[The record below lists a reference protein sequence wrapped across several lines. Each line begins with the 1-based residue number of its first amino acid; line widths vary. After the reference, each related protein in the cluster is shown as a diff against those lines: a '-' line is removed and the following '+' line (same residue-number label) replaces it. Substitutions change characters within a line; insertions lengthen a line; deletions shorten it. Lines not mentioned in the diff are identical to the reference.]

1 MSEYR
6 AEPQSP
12 RPDGEA
18 PGAPRPYGS
27 WRGQAPQPMPS
38 AAEAAARPASGSVP
52 GAEAD
57 PGPTMVLSADAVAEA
72 LPEGGAAG
80 AIGDEAA
87 DAVATDVFSGY
98 EGIEGYGGFGGAQG
112 SSGADAAPDGAATPA
127 EAPLAQT
134 MALPRDAVLAEMTG
148 HPAPAPRAPRMPA
161 ETAYLPP
168 VAQQAPA
175 PAHQSRPAPA
185 PYPLP
190 QGPAMAPPYQQAPP
204 MMPAG
209 PPMGAPAPQR
219 LQPFPARPGPSWYAV
234 MLAWIWRAAITGLAG
249 YGLWLQLEPAL
260 RADDIV
266 GGHALV
272 LQQLRFFTT
281 LSNAVALVAMAGALL
296 EPLVGRAGAFS
307 LGLRALGQWVRGLA
321 VVMSVFT
328 GLVFGFLMKGG
339 FDEPVSWIPHL
350 ALPAAMALDWVLVGR
365 NQNLLRFSTPVT
377 WTMTL
382 LPYILLYMWDA
393 RQAGRA
399 MYEFLDP
406 DKDDWLTW
414 MGSLVGGFFV
424 LALVVWILGRI
435 RGAIVSAGE
444 RGRAQAAAYA
454 RAGGGW

>member
-1 MSEYR
+1 MSDYR
-6 AEPQSP
+6 AESLSP
-12 RPDGEA
+12 RSDGVTDVF
-18 PGAPRPYGS
+18 PN
-27 WRGQAPQPMPS
+27 
-38 AAEAAARPASGSVP
+38 AAVS
-52 GAEAD
+52 
-57 PGPTMVLSADAVAEA
+57 DAV
-72 LPEGGAAG
+72 
-80 AIGDEAA
+80 GDEAA

-98 EGIEGYGGFGGAQG
+98 EGIEGYGAFGAQG
-112 SSGADAAPDGAATPA
+112 TSGADAAPGAAATPA

-134 MALPRDAVLAEMTG
+134 MALPRDAVLAEMVG
-148 HPAPAPRAPRMPA
+148 YPAPAAPMSPA
-161 ETAYLPP
+161 SQAPTETAYLPP
-168 VAQQAPA
+168 VAPLAPAYQAQPTPTPYSQPQAPA
-175 PAHQSRPAPA
+175 MPFQPMPR
-185 PYPLP
+185 
-190 QGPAMAPPYQQAPP
+190 MA
-204 MMPAG
+204 PAG

-219 LQPFPARPGPSWYAV
+219 PQPLPPRPGPAWYAV
-234 MLAWIWRAAITGLAG
+234 MLAWIWRAAIAGLAG
-249 YGLWLQLEPAL
+249 YGLWLQLEPAI
-260 RADDIV
+260 RADDVV

-281 LSNAVALVAMAGALL
+281 LSNAVVLVAVAGALL
-296 EPLVGRAGAFS
+296 EPLVGRTGAFS

-328 GLVFGFLMKGG
+328 GLVFGFLMEGSLEK
-339 FDEPVSWIPHL
+339 PISWIPHV
-350 ALPAAMALDWVLVGR
+350 ALPAAMGIDWILVGR

-406 DKDDWLTW
+406 EKDDWLTW

-444 RGRAQAAAYA
+444 RGQAQAAAYA
-454 RAGGGW
+454 QAGGRW

>member
-1 MSEYR
+1 
-6 AEPQSP
+6 
-12 RPDGEA
+12 
-18 PGAPRPYGS
+18 
-27 WRGQAPQPMPS
+27 
-38 AAEAAARPASGSVP
+38 
-52 GAEAD
+52 
-57 PGPTMVLSADAVAEA
+57 
-72 LPEGGAAG
+72 
-80 AIGDEAA
+80 
-87 DAVATDVFSGY
+87 
-98 EGIEGYGGFGGAQG
+98 
-112 SSGADAAPDGAATPA
+112 
-127 EAPLAQT
+127 
-134 MALPRDAVLAEMTG
+134 
-148 HPAPAPRAPRMPA
+148 
-161 ETAYLPP
+161 
-168 VAQQAPA
+168 
-175 PAHQSRPAPA
+175 
-185 PYPLP
+185 
-190 QGPAMAPPYQQAPP
+190 

-219 LQPFPARPGPSWYAV
+219 LQPLPARPGPSWYAV